1 MNINND
7 AQAIPT
13 VSSTPVRPPQH
24 KKIDIGVAGSTPFIS
39 RFLLGMAGASV
50 LSLYL
55 LHIDWW
61 QLGSRAGSIANI
73 FIKMAHFSAQGLDF
87 TLLSFADTFSIMVL
101 STIYSIVAG
110 LVFGLLAAENVIR
123 NRVISTVIKAFFT
136 FLRAVPTPVWVLLML
151 VCFGFGPVAGI
162 TGLSI
167 HTVAFFTRAFSQ
179 AFEDVPQDTI
189 DSLESLGASRLQII
203 CCGILPSAVT
213 QLISWIA
220 LRFEINFSECTIL
233 GMVGA
238 GGIGFA
244 ISTSIQNY
252 QYGQAGVA
260 IFLVFLFAF
269 FLERGF
275 LAVKK
280 AIR

>member
-1 MNINND
+1 MNAEETAAAN
-7 AQAIPT
+7 
-13 VSSTPVRPPQH
+13 STMRPVQRH
-24 KKIDIGVAGSTPFIS
+24 RGKIDISVHGGDHFIALFLAGTAAAAI
-39 RFLLGMAGASV
+39 V
-50 LSLYL
+50 SLYM
-55 LHIDWW
+55 LHVDWL
-61 QLGSRAGSIANI
+61 QLAERSQGILEI
-73 FIKMAHFSAQGLDF
+73 FWKMAHVSMDNIDF

-101 STIYSIVAG
+101 ATVYSIVIG
-110 LVFGLLAAENVIR
+110 LVFGLLAAENVVGS
-123 NRVISTVIKAFFT
+123 RVTASAVKAFFT

-189 DSLESLGASRLQII
+189 DSLTALGATRWQII

-213 QLISWIA
+213 QLVAWIA
-220 LRFEINFSECTIL
+220 LRFEINFSECAIL

-252 QYGQAGVA
+252 QYGQAGIAV
-260 IFLVFLFAF
+260 FLVFAFAF
-269 FLERGF
+269 CLERGF
-275 LAVKK
+275 LLVK
-280 AIR
+280 RSMQ